1 MCMKK
6 TLIALFAVAAFASCK
21 KSKDSVTCEVS
32 VAGIAGNYKITKVI
46 AYFPSPLPDQDVT
59 ASILDD
65 CDKSGVYQLKSDKTI
80 TYTETASCSN
90 DGTGTWD
97 VVSGKLTINSPA
109 QAFTDLPV
117 SGWDCGTL
125 VVTED
130 IGSGAGY
137 KLYFTKQ

>member
-46 AYFPSPLPDQDVT
+46 AYFPSPLPDQDIT
-59 ASILDD
+59 ASYLTD

-97 VVSGKLTINSPA
+97 VVSGKLTINSPG